1 MAESSDEEILDEAKA
16 KSEEMED
23 GDEEEEEEEME
34 EAVSIPKTK
43 AGMIKA
49 LYDQL
54 NGMKKADLSD
64 SFAKIM
70 GSTLKEEDD
79 MEDEEDEEEEKP
91 MENRKL
97 KKEDL
102 ELNVKDDIEAERSD
116 ISTLMFNIVF
126 LIIHVVCTAT
136 LRCVSWPPLLSN
148 R

>member
-1 MAESSDEEILDEAKA
+1 MSEEILEQQSEELEEEQQAVAESSDEEILDEAKA

-23 GDEEEEEEEME
+23 GDEEEEEEME

-43 AGMIKA
+43 AGMVKA
-49 LYDQL
+49 IYDQL
-54 NGMKKADLSD
+54 NSMKKAELSD
-64 SFAKIM
+64 SFVKIM

-102 ELNVKDDIEAERSD
+102 ELNVKEDIEAITYGEE
-116 ISTLMFNIVF
+116 
-126 LIIHVVCTAT
+126 
-136 LRCVSWPPLLSN
+136 LSEEIKS
-148 R
+148 